1 MIKNIDKAQILK
13 LKDLVEYK
21 NGHVIS
27 KRFKMLLTV
36 IF

>member
-21 NGHVIS
+21 NGQIIS